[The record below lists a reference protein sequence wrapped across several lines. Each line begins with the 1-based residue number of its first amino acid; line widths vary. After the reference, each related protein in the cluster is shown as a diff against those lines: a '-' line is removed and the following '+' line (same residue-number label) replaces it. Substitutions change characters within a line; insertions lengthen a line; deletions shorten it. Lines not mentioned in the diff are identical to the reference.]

1 MRQTLVRFAL
11 LTLLA
16 ATLAACGSK
25 GPLVMPSEEPAKPE
39 QPAQ

>member
-1 MRQTLVRFAL
+1 MRRTLTRLMPTL
-11 LTLLA
+11 LLLA
-16 ATLAACGSK
+16 ALAACGSK

>member
-1 MRQTLVRFAL
+1 MRRTLTRL
-11 LTLLA
+11 LATLLL

-25 GPLVMPSEEPAKPE
+25 GPLVMPEEEPAKPE

>member
-1 MRQTLVRFAL
+1 MRQTLSRLAL
-11 LTLLA
+11 LTLLV

-25 GPLVMPSEEPAKPE
+25 GPLVMPSDEPAKPE